1 MICESCQENEATVH
15 ITTGSGLNKT
25 ERYLCEACA
34 NKSFSSQF
42 SSFSDDSFNIHQLLQ
57 SLSAQQP
64 FSSHKQQKK
73 HCENCGSTIESILKK
88 GKFGC
93 AGCYETFSEKS
104 NEIITKVQLY
114 QTEHIGKI
122 PQKSSAYIKVKKEIE
137 QLRANLSELVEEQ
150 AFEEAAVVR
159 DQIKSLEAG
168 DGNGKN

>member
-64 FSSHKQQKK
+64 FTSHKQQKK
-73 HCENCGSTIESILKK
+73 HLKT
-88 GKFGC
+88 
-93 AGCYETFSEKS
+93 AVRLS
-104 NEIITKVQLY
+104 NRYLKMGNSDVLSVM
-114 QTEHIGKI
+114 K
-122 PQKSSAYIKVKKEIE
+122 PSVR
-137 QLRANLSELVEEQ
+137 RAM
-150 AFEEAAVVR
+150 
-159 DQIKSLEAG
+159 K
-168 DGNGKN
+168 